1 MQRPR
6 PAISPPATTVENM
19 EKESKMTTFAYARFR
34 TSPFLLGVVVT
45 ALWVLATTASP
56 PAAAQEGHPLKGSW
70 LGTWK
75 DNAALGDDL
84 ILILDWDGKNIT
96 GMINPGTDN
105 IPVAK
110 ATLEPKGWMVTIE
123 ADAKDKA
130 GAALH
135 YVIEAHIENLELPN
149 RSLIGTW
156 RNQKG
161 RGAFEASR
169 Q

>member
-1 MQRPR
+1 
-6 PAISPPATTVENM
+6 
-19 EKESKMTTFAYARFR
+19 MTT
-34 TSPFLLGVVVT
+34 
-45 ALWVLATTASP
+45 LATARIRALRPPLATFLAALAAVATFALVAP
-56 PAAAQEGHPLKGSW
+56 GPRPAAAQEGHPLKGSW

-84 ILILDWDGKNIT
+84 ILILDWDGKAIT

-105 IPVAK
+105 IPVGK
-110 ATLEPKGWMVTIE
+110 ATLEPNGWNVTIE
-123 ADAKDKA
+123 ADAKDKS

-135 YVIEAHIENLELPN
+135 YVIEATIENLELPN
-149 RSLIGTW
+149 RSLVGTW
-156 RNQKG
+156 RNQRG

>member
-1 MQRPR
+1 M
-6 PAISPPATTVENM
+6 TTVL
-19 EKESKMTTFAYARFR
+19 ARFR
-34 TSPFLLGVVVT
+34 SARTRHGALLAVLAAGS
-45 ALWVLATTASP
+45 LATTAA
-56 PAAAQEGHPLKGSW
+56 PAPASAQEGHPLKGSW

-84 ILILDWDGKNIT
+84 ILILEWDGKAIT

-105 IPVAK
+105 IPVGK
-110 ATLEPKGWMVTIE
+110 ATLDPNGWKVTIE
-123 ADAKDKA
+123 ADAKDKS

-135 YVIEAHIENLELPN
+135 YVVEATIENLELPN
-149 RSLIGTW
+149 RSLVGTW
-156 RNQKG
+156 RSQRG

>member
-1 MQRPR
+1 
-6 PAISPPATTVENM
+6 
-19 EKESKMTTFAYARFR
+19 MTTAFTRSRTVRALYGAFLAVFAA
-34 TSPFLLGVVVT
+34 
-45 ALWVLATTASP
+45 ALFTPIAP
-56 PAAAQEGHPLKGSW
+56 PRAGAQEGHPLKGSW

-75 DNAALGDDL
+75 GNAALGDDL
-84 ILILDWDGKNIT
+84 ILILDWDGKSIT

-110 ATLEPKGWMVTIE
+110 ATLDPNDWILTIE
-123 ADAKDKA
+123 ADAKDKS

-135 YVIEAHIENLELPN
+135 YVIEAKIENLELPN
-149 RSLIGTW
+149 RSLVGTW
-156 RNQKG
+156 RSERG

>member
-1 MQRPR
+1 
-6 PAISPPATTVENM
+6 
-19 EKESKMTTFAYARFR
+19 
-34 TSPFLLGVVVT
+34 LLAGIASS
-45 ALWVLATTASP
+45 AL
-56 PAAAQEGHPLKGSW
+56 AQEGHPLKGSW

-75 DNAALGDDL
+75 GNAALGDDL
-84 ILILDWDGKNIT
+84 ILILDWDGKSIT

-110 ATLEPKGWMVTIE
+110 ATLEPKGWVVTIE

-135 YVIEAHIENLELPN
+135 YVIEAHIEDLELPN
-149 RSLIGTW
+149 RSLVGTW
-156 RNQKG
+156 RSQKG
-161 RGAFEASR
+161 RGEFEASR

>member
-1 MQRPR
+1 MIIRASFHSAVR
-6 PAISPPATTVENM
+6 VL
-19 EKESKMTTFAYARFR
+19 ARVAF
-34 TSPFLLGVVVT
+34 VT
-45 ALWVLATTASP
+45 ALTVLGLSAPWHDAT
-56 PAAAQEGHPLKGSW
+56 AQEGHPLKGSW

-75 DNAALGDDL
+75 DNSALGDDL

-110 ATLEPKGWMVTIE
+110 ATLDPKGWMVMIE
-123 ADAKDKA
+123 ADAKDKS

-135 YVIEAHIENLELPN
+135 YVIEAHVENLELPN
-149 RSLIGTW
+149 RSLVGTW
-156 RNQKG
+156 RSQRG